1 MIEETKRKRGQRGKG
16 KKPAM
21 GYTSLR
27 VSEEVLDF
35 YRTFPSY
42 TSKMREVLT
51 AYADGKMEIIL

>member
-1 MIEETKRKRGQRGKG
+1 
-16 KKPAM
+16 M

>member
-1 MIEETKRKRGQRGKG
+1 MTEELKRKRGQRGKG

-27 VSEEVLDF
+27 VSEETLEF

-42 TSKMREVLT
+42 TAKMREVLT
-51 AYADGKMEIIL
+51 AYADGKMQIIF